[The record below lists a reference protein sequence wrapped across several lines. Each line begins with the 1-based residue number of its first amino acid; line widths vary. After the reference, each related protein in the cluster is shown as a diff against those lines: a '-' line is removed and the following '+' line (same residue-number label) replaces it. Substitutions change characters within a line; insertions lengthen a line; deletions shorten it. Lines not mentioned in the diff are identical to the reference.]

1 METEDRLTALE
12 LRAKGLNTRMNK
24 VWDWIS
30 THDERMAKAD
40 SLIELAKA
48 KVEDARTWW
57 HNQPIEPKPREPL
70 KDGVPCEQMRVEC
83 DGSVTTSIVSE
94 LEAGLK
100 KMDDG
105 KWWHDTDKP
114 CTYILLPMA
123 KYEEYMDEFPVRGFD
138 KNKQLCAVPFH
149 DIPVFGLPIDRI
161 IFGTE

>member
-70 KDGVPCEQMRVEC
+70 KDGVPCDHPGCLAHLTHPCEGCGRIGGKPSIEQ
-83 DGSVTTSIVSE
+83 E
-94 LEAGLK
+94 LEDGLERHKWAGES
-100 KMDDG
+100 
-105 KWWHDTDKP
+105 
-114 CTYILLPMA
+114 CTYILLPTA
-123 KYEEYMDEFPVRGFD
+123 QWEEYCEPDSPMGANP
-138 KNKQLCAVPFH
+138 APTFH

-161 IFGTE
+161 IYGTD